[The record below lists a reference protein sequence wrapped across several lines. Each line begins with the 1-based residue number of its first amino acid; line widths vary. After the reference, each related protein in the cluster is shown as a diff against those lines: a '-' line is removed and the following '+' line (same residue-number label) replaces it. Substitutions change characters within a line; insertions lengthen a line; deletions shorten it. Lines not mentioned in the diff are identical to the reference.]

1 MTEENESE
9 LKEEEL
15 NREPVTVSIT
25 DIELEMLRREAEE
38 YKEKYTRQLAELE
51 NTRKRLMK
59 ERDDS
64 SRHAVRHMIAE
75 FLAPIDQ
82 METALKFASDMS
94 DEVKH
99 WAVGFEM
106 ILNHFKDVL
115 ADNGVK
121 PMDAEGQ
128 HYDPHL
134 HHVTETVENDDIPP
148 GTIVKVTQRGY
159 MCGDRVIRPAQVIVA
174 KEKNLEESRPEEDD
188 EEIKE

>member
-1 MTEENESE
+1 MTEENEGE
-9 LKEEEL
+9 LKDEEL
-15 NREPVTVSIT
+15 DREPVTVSIT
-25 DIELEMLRREAEE
+25 DIELETLRREAEE
-38 YKEKYTRQLAELE
+38 YKQKYTRQLAELE

-64 SRHAVRHMIAE
+64 SRHAVRHVIAE
-75 FLAPIDQ
+75 FLGPIDQ
-82 METALKFASDMS
+82 MENALKFASGMS

-99 WAVGFEM
+99 WAIGFEM

-128 HYDPHL
+128 HYDPHM
-134 HHVTETVENDDIPP
+134 HHVTETTESDEFPP
-148 GTIVKVTQRGY
+148 GTIVKVTQKGY
-159 MCGDRVIRPAQVIVA
+159 VCGDRVIRPAHVVVA
-174 KEKNLEESRPEEDD
+174 KAANLEESRPEEDD